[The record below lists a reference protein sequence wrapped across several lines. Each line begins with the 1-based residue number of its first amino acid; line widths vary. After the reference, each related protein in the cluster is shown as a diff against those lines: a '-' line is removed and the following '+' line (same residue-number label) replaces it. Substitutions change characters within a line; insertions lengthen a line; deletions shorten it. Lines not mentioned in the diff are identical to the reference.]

1 MTVGIDIH
9 AVLLAAGRSRRM
21 GRNNKLLLDVDGVPL
36 VRKSAI
42 NILNSNVADMTV
54 VTGFDEDKIVDA
66 LSDLNVNF
74 VKNVNFR
81 EGLSS
86 SLKAALANITPSP
99 SAVSVCLADM
109 PKIQPEYIN
118 RLIENFDPLMNCEIC
133 IPTNNGKRGNPV
145 LIGSR
150 FFPHIF
156 ETSGDYGA
164 KHVMKQ
170 HPDKI
175 VEVEIGT
182 SDIHFDIDTQDEY
195 DNFTTSGI
203 STGSE

>member
-1 MTVGIDIH
+1 MTVDKDIH
-9 AVLLAAGRSRRM
+9 AVLLAAGRSKRM
-21 GRNNKLLLDVDGVPL
+21 GRNNKLLLDVDGIPL

-42 NILNSNVADMTV
+42 NTLNSNVASMTV

-66 LSDLNVNF
+66 LSGLNVNF

-86 SLKAALANITPSP
+86 SLKAGLANITPSP
-99 SAVSVCLADM
+99 SAVIICLADM
-109 PKIQPEYIN
+109 PKIQPEHIN
-118 RLIENFDPLMNCEIC
+118 RIIENFDPLRGWEIC

-156 ETSGDYGA
+156 ETSGDFGA
-164 KHVMKQ
+164 KQVMKN
-170 HPDKI
+170 HPEKI

-195 DNFTTSGI
+195 NNFTTSGL
-203 STGSE
+203 

>member
-1 MTVGIDIH
+1 MAFDKDIH
-9 AVLLAAGRSRRM
+9 AVLLAAGQSTRM
-21 GRNNKLLLDVDGVPL
+21 GQKNKLLLKINGIPL
-36 VRKSAI
+36 VRRSAI
-42 NILNSNVADMTV
+42 NILNSNVVSLTV

-66 LSDLNVNF
+66 LSGLNVNF

-86 SLKAALANITPSP
+86 SLKAGLANITPSP
-99 SAVSVCLADM
+99 SAVIICLADM
-109 PKIQPEYIN
+109 PKIQPEHIN
-118 RLIENFDPLMNCEIC
+118 RLIENFDPLKGWEIC
-133 IPTNNGKRGNPV
+133 IPTSNGKRGNPV

-156 ETSGDYGA
+156 ETSGDFGA
-164 KHVMKQ
+164 KHVMKH

-195 DNFTTSGI
+195 ENFTTSGI
-203 STGSE
+203 

>member
-1 MTVGIDIH
+1 MTVGKDIH
-9 AVLLAAGRSRRM
+9 AVLLAAGRSERM
-21 GRNNKLLLDVDGVPL
+21 GRNNKLLLNVDGIPL

-42 NILNSNVADMTV
+42 SIINSNVTSMTV
-54 VTGFDEDKIVDA
+54 VTGFDENKIVNA
-66 LSDLNVNF
+66 LSGLNVNF
-74 VKNVNFR
+74 VKNINFR

-86 SLKAALANITPSP
+86 SLKAGLANITPTP
-99 SAVSVCLADM
+99 SAVIICLADM
-109 PKIQPEYIN
+109 PKIQPEHIN
-118 RLIENFDPLMNCEIC
+118 QLIENFDPLKDWEIC

-156 ETSGDYGA
+156 ETSGDGGA
-164 KHVMKQ
+164 KQVMKQ
-170 HPDKI
+170 HSDKI

-195 DNFTTSGI
+195 ENFTTRSI
-203 STGSE
+203 

>member
-1 MTVGIDIH
+1 MAFDKDIH
-9 AVLLAAGRSRRM
+9 AVLLAAGQSTRM
-21 GRNNKLLLDVDGVPL
+21 GQKNKLLLKINGIPL
-36 VRKSAI
+36 VRRSAI
-42 NILNSNVADMTV
+42 NILNSNVVSLTV

-66 LSDLNVNF
+66 LSGLNVNF

-86 SLKAALANITPSP
+86 SLKAGLANIPPSP
-99 SAVSVCLADM
+99 SAVIICLADM
-109 PKIQPEYIN
+109 PKIQPEHIN
-118 RLIENFDPLMNCEIC
+118 RLIENFDPLKGWEIC
-133 IPTNNGKRGNPV
+133 IPTSNGKRGNPV

-156 ETSGDYGA
+156 ETSGDFGA
-164 KHVMKQ
+164 KDVMKQ

-182 SDIHFDIDTQDEY
+182 SDIHFDIDTKDEY
-195 DNFTTSGI
+195 ENFTTSGI
-203 STGSE
+203 

>member
-1 MTVGIDIH
+1 MTVDKDIH
-9 AVLLAAGRSRRM
+9 AVLLAAGRSKRM
-21 GRNNKLLLDVDGVPL
+21 GRTNKLLLDVDGIPL

-42 NILNSNVADMTV
+42 NILNSNVAYMTV
-54 VTGFDEDKIVDA
+54 VTGFDEEKIVNA
-66 LSDLNVNF
+66 LSGLNVNF

-86 SLKAALANITPSP
+86 SLKAGLTNITPSP
-99 SAVSVCLADM
+99 SAVIICLADM
-109 PKIQPEYIN
+109 PKIQPEHVN
-118 RLIENFDPLMNCEIC
+118 QLIENFDPSKGFEIC
-133 IPTNNGKRGNPV
+133 IPTNKGKRGNPV

-156 ETSGDYGA
+156 ETSGDFGA
-164 KHVMKQ
+164 KHVMMQ

-182 SDIHFDIDTQDEY
+182 SDIHLDIDTQDEY
-195 DNFTTSGI
+195 KKFTTSGL
-203 STGSE
+203 

>member
-1 MTVGIDIH
+1 MTVGKDIH
-9 AVLLAAGRSRRM
+9 AVLLAAGRSERM
-21 GRNNKLLLDVDGVPL
+21 GRNNKLLLNVDGIPL

-42 NILNSNVADMTV
+42 NILNSNVTSMTV
-54 VTGFDEDKIVDA
+54 VTGFDENKIVNA
-66 LSDLNVNF
+66 LSGLNVNF
-74 VKNVNFR
+74 VKNINFR

-86 SLKAALANITPSP
+86 SLKAGLANITPTP
-99 SAVSVCLADM
+99 SAVIICLADM
-109 PKIQPEYIN
+109 PKIQPEHIN
-118 RLIENFDPLMNCEIC
+118 QLIENFDPLKGWEIC

-156 ETSGDYGA
+156 ETSGDFGA
-164 KHVMKQ
+164 KQVMKQ
-170 HPDKI
+170 HSDKI

-195 DNFTTSGI
+195 ENFTTRSI
-203 STGSE
+203 

>member
-1 MTVGIDIH
+1 MTVDKDIH
-9 AVLLAAGRSRRM
+9 AVLLAAGRSKRM
-21 GRNNKLLLDVDGVPL
+21 GRNNKLLLDVNGIPL

-42 NILNSNVADMTV
+42 NILNSNVASMTV

-66 LSDLNVNF
+66 LNGLNVNF

-86 SLKAALANITPSP
+86 SLKAGLANITPSP
-99 SAVSVCLADM
+99 SAVIICLADM
-109 PKIQPEYIN
+109 PKIQPGHIN
-118 RLIENFDPLMNCEIC
+118 RIIENFDPLRGWEIC

-150 FFPHIF
+150 FFPYIF
-156 ETSGDYGA
+156 ETSGDFGA
-164 KHVMKQ
+164 KQVMKQ
-170 HPDKI
+170 HSDKI

-195 DNFTTSGI
+195 ENFTTRSI
-203 STGSE
+203 

>member
-1 MTVGIDIH
+1 MTVGKDIH
-9 AVLLAAGRSRRM
+9 AVLLAAGRSERM
-21 GRNNKLLLDVDGVPL
+21 GRNNKLLLNVDGIPL

-42 NILNSNVADMTV
+42 NILNSNVTSMTV
-54 VTGFDEDKIVDA
+54 VTGFDENKIVNA
-66 LSDLNVNF
+66 LSGLNVNF
-74 VKNVNFR
+74 VKNINFR

-86 SLKAALANITPSP
+86 SLKAGLANITPTP
-99 SAVSVCLADM
+99 SAVIICLADM

-118 RLIENFDPLMNCEIC
+118 QLIENFNPLKGWEIC

-150 FFPHIF
+150 FFPYIF
-156 ETSGDYGA
+156 ETSGDFGA
-164 KHVMKQ
+164 KQVMKQ
-170 HPDKI
+170 HSDKI

-195 DNFTTSGI
+195 ENFTTRSI
-203 STGSE
+203 